1 MLPKSSSRCNRLSES
16 TKAHKAHAPRKV
28 NFAVFICS
36 TSRYEAMKRGET
48 STDTSGDAIENLLK
62 TGGHMVLFRRVVS
75 DDKAMIEHSVR
86 SLLENDAL
94 EAAIFCGGTG
104 ITHTDVTIEAVSPF
118 FEKTLPGFG
127 EFFRRLS
134 YDRNGSGALTSR
146 AVAGVARGKVL
157 FCIPGSPDAARLAVE
172 LLISPET
179 GHIVKHARE

>member
-1 MLPKSSSRCNRLSES
+1 MSES
-16 TKAHKAHAPRKV
+16 TKTHKSHAPRKV

-36 TSRYEAMKRGET
+36 TSRYLAMQKGEAT
-48 STDTSGDAIENLLK
+48 TDVSGDTIEELLK
-62 TGGHMVLFRRVVS
+62 VSGHTVLFRRTVS
-75 DDKAMIEHSVR
+75 DDKAMIEHAVKSV
-86 SLLENDAL
+86 LDNPGV

-134 YDRNGSGALTSR
+134 YDKNGSGALTTR
-146 AVAGVARGKVL
+146 AVAGVSSGKPL
-157 FCIPGSPDAARLAVE
+157 FCIPGSPDAARVAVE
-172 LLISPET
+172 LLISPEA